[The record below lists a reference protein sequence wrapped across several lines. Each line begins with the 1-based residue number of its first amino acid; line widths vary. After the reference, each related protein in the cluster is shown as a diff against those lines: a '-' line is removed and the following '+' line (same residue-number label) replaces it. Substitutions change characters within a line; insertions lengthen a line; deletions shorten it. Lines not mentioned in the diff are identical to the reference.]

1 MRLGW
6 DMKREEISSLGSIQ
20 RGNKRWEN
28 IHHELR
34 RRKLQELWWFQVEE
48 LKVSREIWTDHNE
61 IVNHLPVSLMQVL
74 LNYLLLHKLN
84 NLSPNGCET
93 INFRWRSCF
102 CLLPEN
108 SVHSLWLDLV
118 KPNQFNDQLIG
129 QGHQLFVA
137 FDSMTQKLKFCTYS
151 THSLW
156 SIGTWAPV
164 LAIMAIETLY
174 LTDKS
179 KILHWKLPRLWLCIL
194 SQCQR
199 VSQPMAACD
208 VYINHYM
215 WTVSEDMGR
224 GGGRLHWFHA
234 LFCLVGG
241 AIRVILTHYWEF
253 EQWH

>member
-1 MRLGW
+1 
-6 DMKREEISSLGSIQ
+6 
-20 RGNKRWEN
+20 
-28 IHHELR
+28 
-34 RRKLQELWWFQVEE
+34 
-48 LKVSREIWTDHNE
+48 
-61 IVNHLPVSLMQVL
+61 
-74 LNYLLLHKLN
+74 
-84 NLSPNGCET
+84 
-93 INFRWRSCF
+93 
-102 CLLPEN
+102 
-108 SVHSLWLDLV
+108 
-118 KPNQFNDQLIG
+118 
-129 QGHQLFVA
+129 
-137 FDSMTQKLKFCTYS
+137 MTQKLNFCTYS

-179 KILHWKLPRLWLCIL
+179 KILHWKLPWLWLRIL

-253 EQWH
+253 EQWHWWYKLCTIKLCSSPNHAANPIVLVCVVSSGFLIMHNKGTADGEFGNLV